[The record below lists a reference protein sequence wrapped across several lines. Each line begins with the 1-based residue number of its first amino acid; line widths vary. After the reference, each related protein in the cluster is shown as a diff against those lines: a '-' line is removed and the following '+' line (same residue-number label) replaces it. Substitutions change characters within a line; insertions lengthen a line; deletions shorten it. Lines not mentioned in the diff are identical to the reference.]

1 MKLSL
6 NQAKTLQEDLRP
18 LFDEYHTHQ
27 GWGSLESAD
36 EATST
41 LLAYLRKLG
50 VNL

>member
-18 LFDEYHTHQ
+18 LFDEYHEHQ
-27 GWGSLESAD
+27 GWGSLETAD
-36 EATST
+36 EATWA
-41 LLAYLRKLG
+41 LLTYLRQLG